1 MENKQTTTL
10 AKDKNEF
17 VSCIITNE
25 DGNVLVLKRRNDV
38 KLDPGKYDFCS
49 GHMKEGEVPMQT
61 MYRELNEEI
70 GIRPEH
76 ILFKVKLGDIETPHK
91 KLKNT
96 ITHLYH
102 VEIGLSEEEINEMIK
117 NVEVPEMQKARYV
130 KDIDFIKRIFKET
143 EIFRSEYTKEM
154 IAILDMLTKEIDERK
169 EKEKEICQ
177 EK

>member
-1 MENKQTTTL
+1 MEKEQTTTL

-25 DGNVLVLKRRNDV
+25 DGNVLILKRRNDL

-61 MYRELNEEI
+61 MFRELNEEI

-76 ILFKVKLGDIETPHK
+76 IVFKVKLGEIETPHK

-102 VEIGLSEEEINEMIK
+102 VEINLAEDIINEMIK
-117 NVEVPEMQKARYV
+117 NVKEPEMQKARYV
-130 KDIDFIKRIFKET
+130 KDIEFIKRVFKET
-143 EIFRSEYTKEM
+143 DIFRAEYTNEM
-154 IAILDMLTKEIDERK
+154 AKILDMLTKDIKEREDSK
-169 EKEKEICQ
+169 EAKCEEK
-177 EK
+177 